1 MQIKKYGFIGA
12 GNMASALIKVLIN
25 KTNDIVISD
34 RSGKAKNLAEEL
46 NIEYSTNVDI
56 VNRCRIIFLGVKPY
70 MLKEVLE
77 PIKDTINTNKPLIIS
92 MLAGVKIEDIE
103 EYLHTPIIRVMP
115 NTPVSVNAGVI
126 AYCQNELVSKEDLS
140 TFLNDFED
148 AGLIDRV
155 DEKLFDAVSALSGS
169 GPAFI
174 YELIEALADG
184 AVLCG
189 MPRDKAYKYASYTI
203 LGAAKMQLETNL
215 HPGILKDQVTSPS
228 GSTIEGLKVLEE
240 NSFRGIII
248 NCVKST
254 FDKNKKLK

>member
-12 GNMASALIKVLIN
+12 GNMASALIKVLIH

-34 RSGKAKNLAEEL
+34 RSGKAKQLAKDL
-46 NIEYSTNVDI
+46 NIEYSTNKDI
-56 VNRCRIIFLGVKPY
+56 VNRCKIIFLGVKPY
-70 MLKEVLE
+70 MLKEVLK
-77 PIKDTINTNKPLIIS
+77 PLKDTINKNKPLIIS

-103 EYLHTPIIRVMP
+103 EYLDTPIIRIMP
-115 NTPVSVNAGVI
+115 NTPVSVKAGVI
-126 AYCQNELVSKEDLS
+126 AYCHNDLVSEEDIS
-140 TFLNDFED
+140 TFLKDFED
-148 AGLIDRV
+148 AGLIDKV
-155 DEKLFDAVSALSGS
+155 EEKLFDVVSALSGS

-203 LGAAKMQLETNL
+203 LGSSTMQLETKL
-215 HPGILKDQVTSPS
+215 HPGILKDQVTSPG

-240 NSFRGIII
+240 NSFRGTII
-248 NCVKST
+248 NCVKAT